1 VNKRILITGGSGFIG
16 SHTCLVYL
24 AKGYEIFVLDSN
36 INSSQISLE
45 KVKNIL
51 LKEGIN
57 CDNRLHFFKGDLRNK
72 DILEKIFKRSAKEGK
87 PIDGVVHLA
96 GLKSVSQSNKNS
108 LMYWDN
114 NLSGTINL
122 LMTMDKY
129 SCNNLIFSS
138 SATIYKNSNNNF
150 LDEKSKIKPI
160 NPYGNTKFAIEML
173 LEDIFKN
180 NKQKWK
186 IASLRYFNPIGAHPS
201 GMIGENPLGSP
212 NNIFPILLN
221 VANREINKLDIYG
234 NDWPTKDGTPVRDYI
249 HIMDLADSHLI
260 AFEYLQ
266 KNEPQILKV
275 NIGTSIGTSVLELIN
290 VFKRVNNIDIPYQ
303 YSKRRDGDNAC
314 VVANNKLAKG
324 IFGWEPKRNI
334 SAMCE
339 DGWNWKKNNLQGF

>member
-1 VNKRILITGGSGFIG
+1 MKRILITGGSGFIG

-24 AKGYEIFVLDSN
+24 EKGYEVIVLDSN
-36 INSSQISLE
+36 INSSAISLN
-45 KVKNIL
+45 KVQDIL
-51 LKEGIN
+51 RFKDIKCN
-57 CDNRLHFFKGDLRNK
+57 NRLHFYKGDLRNK
-72 DILEKIFKRSAKEGK
+72 GFLENIFYSAIKEGK
-87 PIDGVVHLA
+87 PINGVVHLA
-96 GLKSVSQSNKNS
+96 GLKSVSQSNAFS

-129 SCNNLIFSS
+129 DCNTLVFSS
-138 SATIYKNSNNNF
+138 SATIYKKSNSNF
-150 LDEKSKIKPI
+150 LDENSKIEPI

-180 NKQKWK
+180 NRQKWK

-201 GMIGENPLGSP
+201 GIIGENPLGSP

-221 VANREINKLDIYG
+221 VANREIKKLDIFG

-260 AFEYLQ
+260 AYEFLQ

-290 VFKRVNNIDIPYQ
+290 VFKRVNKIDIPYQ
-303 YSKRRDGDNAC
+303 YSKRRDGDNGC
-314 VVANNKLAKG
+314 VVANNKLAKS
-324 IFGWEPKRNI
+324 IFDWEPKRNI
-334 SAMCE
+334 SAMCK